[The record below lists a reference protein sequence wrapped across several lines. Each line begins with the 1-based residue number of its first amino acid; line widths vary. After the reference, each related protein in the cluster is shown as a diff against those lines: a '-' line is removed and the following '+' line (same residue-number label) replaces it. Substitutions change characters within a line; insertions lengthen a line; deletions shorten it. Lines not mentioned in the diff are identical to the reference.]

1 MSASASFALVLA
13 STSRYRREL
22 LARLALPFETAAPDV
37 DETPRAGE
45 APRELALRLALEKAQ
60 AVAARKP
67 QAIVIGSDQVADL
80 HGQPL
85 RTSALL
91 RSWPA

>member
-1 MSASASFALVLA
+1 MDAADAGKSPPMSASASFALVLA

-60 AVAARKP
+60 AVA
-67 QAIVIGSDQVADL
+67 G
-80 HGQPL
+80 
-85 RTSALL
+85 
-91 RSWPA
+91 